1 MALMLLQYRTKHYVK
16 FHGWV
21 LKNVVSISRSTPLY
35 ADCLHK
41 KRELRD
47 NLESKIDTGLDRA
60 VTSICGWVRIIL
72 ATEQK
77 KTDFK
82 PDDDSVL
89 AQMGTP
95 VCSHGF

>member
-1 MALMLLQYRTKHYVK
+1 MGKYFLNFNTLR
-16 FHGWV
+16 
-21 LKNVVSISRSTPLY
+21 VVICVTRSTPLY
-35 ADCLHK
+35 ADCLRK

-60 VTSICGWVRIIL
+60 VTSVCGWVRIIL

-89 AQMGTP
+89 AQMGTH
-95 VCSHGF
+95 VGL